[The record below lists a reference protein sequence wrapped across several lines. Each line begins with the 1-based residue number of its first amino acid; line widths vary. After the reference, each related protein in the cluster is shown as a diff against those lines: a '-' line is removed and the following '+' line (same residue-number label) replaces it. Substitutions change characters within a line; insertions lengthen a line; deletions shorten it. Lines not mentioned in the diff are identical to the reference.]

1 MIWYFH
7 TLQNDH
13 HKSSYQGT
21 IQSYYSVIITVFPML
36 CVYIS
41 VTHLFCNW
49 KSVPLSLHHPFH
61 SSPHLLLVTTSL
73 FSMTQF
79 VFFYFFIFFFLLF
92 LGFTYKW
99 NHSICLFLI
108 YFTRHNTLPVHPC
121 WKWQGFV
128 FSWLSN
134 TPSCVYVPH
143 LLYPFTYWWVL
154 RLLPYLGYCKH
165 WLLKSRIT
173 LFGIW
178 ILFF

>member
-73 FSMTQF
+73 FSLW
-79 VFFYFFIFFFLLF
+79 VCFFLLCWF
-92 LGFTYKW
+92 
-99 NHSICLFLI
+99 IC
-108 YFTRHNTLPVHPC
+108 
-121 WKWQGFV
+121 FV
-128 FSWLSN
+128 FYISHVSEIIWYLSFN
-134 TPSCVYVPH
+134 LWIYIYVCI
-143 LLYPFTYWWVL
+143 LAASVTYWSFWA
-154 RLLPYLGYCKH
+154 RD
-165 WLLKSRIT
+165 RIWAT
-173 LFGIW
+173 AVTYTASAETPDPLTHCAGPEIEPV
-178 ILFF
+178 